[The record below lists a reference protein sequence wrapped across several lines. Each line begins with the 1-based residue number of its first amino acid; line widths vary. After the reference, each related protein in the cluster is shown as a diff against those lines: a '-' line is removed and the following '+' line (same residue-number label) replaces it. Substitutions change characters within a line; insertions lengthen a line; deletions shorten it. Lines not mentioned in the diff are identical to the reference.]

1 MKRPRCGYADSNEER
16 AEKVHAFIQS
26 LHFSVP
32 LYRLREQHERREC
45 PKCHK
50 RRLFYCYDCLT
61 VTHPESHPPPLV
73 LPLNVYVVLHP
84 NELRGKSTSLAA
96 STISPDMHIVEYP
109 SVPEQ
114 LEPETTLVLY
124 PSEQSV
130 GLHEVEHL
138 ERYRNVV
145 FIDSTWQQSKAIAR
159 DERVSKF
166 KHVRIKSQTS
176 LFWRFQ
182 NNDPTYLATVEAI
195 YYFLREYITQ
205 VNKVKALKASV
216 EPSASASAVA
226 SSGKVTGAVDT
237 QKKKN
242 DASDDDEVSNNAYYR
257 GEVDDLLY
265 YYINQYIG
273 VQQRYTNGALN
284 KYTDRH
290 FSGYILES
298 AVWDDLVAPTAPQDI
313 PKKTP
318 ENTTE

>member
-1 MKRPRCGYADSNEER
+1 MKRARSGYTDSNEER
-16 AEKVHAFIQS
+16 AEKVHAFIRS
-26 LHFSVP
+26 LRFSLP
-32 LYRLREQHERREC
+32 LRRLREQHERREC

-61 VTHPESHPPPLV
+61 VTHPESHPPPLA

-96 STISPDMHIVEYP
+96 STISPDLHIVEYP

-124 PSEQSV
+124 PNEQSV
-130 GLHEVEHL
+130 ELQEVEHL
-138 ERYRNVV
+138 EEYKNVV

-159 DERVSKF
+159 DARVNKF

-205 VNKVKALKASV
+205 VNKAKALKAAQEKRNSGSLGKKGNV
-216 EPSASASAVA
+216 ADEQQNGGASE
-226 SSGKVTGAVDT
+226 GK
-237 QKKKN
+237 
-242 DASDDDEVSNNAYYR
+242 ASDDAFYH

-273 VQQRYTNGALN
+273 VQQRYTSGALH

-290 FSGYILES
+290 FSGYIIQNTS
-298 AVWDDLVAPTAPQDI
+298 WDDLLTPTTSQDTASESL
-313 PKKTP
+313 KKP
-318 ENTTE
+318 AA

>member
-1 MKRPRCGYADSNEER
+1 MMKRPRSGYTDSSAER
-16 AEKVHAFIQS
+16 AEKVKTFIQS
-26 LHFSVP
+26 LRFSVP
-32 LYRLREQHERREC
+32 LCRLREQHERREC

-50 RRLFYCYDCLT
+50 RRLYYCYDCLS
-61 VTHPESHPPPLV
+61 VTHPESHPPPLA

-96 STISPDMHIVEYP
+96 STISPDMHIIEYP

-114 LEPETTLVLY
+114 LEPEATLVLY

-130 GLHEVEHL
+130 ELHEVEHL
-138 ERYRNVV
+138 EQYKNVV

-159 DERVSKF
+159 DERVNRF

-205 VNKVKALKASV
+205 VNKVKALAASS
-216 EPSASASAVA
+216 EPSANESALASSDQSTSAVDA
-226 SSGKVTGAVDT
+226 QRDD
-237 QKKKN
+237 N
-242 DASDDDEVSNNAYYR
+242 DDSAGSDAYYH

-273 VQQRYTNGALN
+273 VQQRYTSGTLS

-290 FSGYILES
+290 FSGYILQS
-298 AVWDDLVAPTAPQDI
+298 AAWDDLVAPTAPQDAC
-313 PKKTP
+313 KTAP
-318 ENTTE
+318 GKATE